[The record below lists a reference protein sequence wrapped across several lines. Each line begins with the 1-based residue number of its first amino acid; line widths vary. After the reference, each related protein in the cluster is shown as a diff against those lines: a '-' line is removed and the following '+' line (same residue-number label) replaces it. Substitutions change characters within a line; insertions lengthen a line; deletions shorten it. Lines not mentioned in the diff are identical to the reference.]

1 MTLCSYK
8 YRLIPTEEQQV
19 LLAKHFGCVR
29 FLYNHF
35 LETRINAYKSENK
48 SLNYYDNATSIPQL
62 KQTCEWLKE
71 AGSQALQYSARAL
84 QNAYDNFFN
93 NIKKQKKGKKGFPRF
108 KKKHGKQS
116 FKVLQNIRVIDGKL
130 SIPKFKQGIPIILH
144 RPLEG
149 EIEFAT
155 ISKNKAGQYFVSITA
170 NKVMTPLPPTDK
182 TIGLDLNVHGI
193 VGSDGIKYKNPLPKT
208 RYKERLKFLTKAKNR
223 TEKESKGRKKAYL
236 KLNQLEQHIHNIRE
250 DFQHKVSR
258 KIIDENQVI
267 CLETLCVSDMLK
279 NADPEIRKIERWR
292 ERAYHR
298 KQADACFSS
307 FFQKLKYKAEWY
319 GRELRQ
325 VDKWYPSSQLCSVC
339 GYQNKDLTLEQ
350 REWTCWNCFTNH
362 DRDEN
367 AATNIHNESINPCWN
382 TGRAVCLG
390 IRPVLDGLL
399 IGTEAPPSLGAG

>member
-8 YRLIPTEEQQV
+8 YRLIPTNEQQV

-35 LETRINAYKSENK
+35 LEARINAYKGENK

-62 KQTCEWLKE
+62 KQTYEWLKE

-93 NIKKQKKGKKGFPRF
+93 NIKKRKKGKKGFPRF

-116 FKVLQNIRVIDGKL
+116 FKVLQNIYVIDGKL
-130 SIPKFKQGIPIILH
+130 SIPKFKQGIPIIIH

-155 ISKNKAGQYFVSITA
+155 ISKNKAGQYFVSVTV
-170 NKVMTPLPPTDK
+170 NKIVVPLMAIDK
-182 TIGLDLNVHGI
+182 SIGLDMNVHGI
-193 VGSDGIKYKNPLPKT
+193 VGSDGTKYNNPLPKT
-208 RYKERLKFLTKAKNR
+208 KYKDRLKFLIKAKNR
-223 TEKESKGRKKAYL
+223 TNKESKGQKKANL

-279 NADPEIRKIERWR
+279 NANTEVRKIERWR

-307 FFQKLKYKAEWY
+307 FFQKLKYKAKWY

-325 VDKWYPSSQLCSVC
+325 VNKWYPSSQLCSVC
-339 GYQNKDLTLEQ
+339 GYQNKELTLED
-350 REWTCWNCFTNH
+350 REWACWNCFTNH

-367 AATNIHNESINPCWN
+367 AATNIHNEGINPCWN

-390 IRPVLDGLL
+390 IRPVLDGPP
-399 IGTEAPPSLGAG
+399 IGTEAPPYLGAG

>member
-8 YRLIPTEEQQV
+8 YRLMPTEEQQV

-35 LETRINAYKSENK
+35 LETRINAYKGENK
-48 SLNYYDNATSIPQL
+48 TLNYYDNATSIPEL
-62 KQTCEWLKE
+62 KKTYEWLKE

-116 FKVLQNIRVIDGKL
+116 FKVLQNIHVIDGKL

-155 ISKNKAGQYFVSITA
+155 ISKNKAGQYFVSITT
-170 NKVMTPLPPTDK
+170 NKILTPLPPTDK
-182 TIGLDLNVHGI
+182 TIGLDMNVHGI
-193 VGSDGIKYKNPLPKT
+193 VGSDGTKYKNPLPKT
-208 RYKERLKFLTKAKNR
+208 KYRNRLKFLTKAKNR
-223 TEKESKGRKKAYL
+223 TQKDSKSRVKAYL

-250 DFQHKVSR
+250 DFQHKISR

-279 NADPEIRKIERWR
+279 NADPSIRKIERWK
-292 ERAYHR
+292 ERAFHR

-339 GYQNKDLTLEQ
+339 GYQNKDLTLND
-350 REWTCWNCFTNH
+350 REWTCWNCWTNH

-367 AATNIHNESINPCWN
+367 AATNIHNEGINPCWN

-390 IRPVLDGLL
+390 VRPALSGLL

>member
-8 YRLIPTEEQQV
+8 YRLMPTEEQQV

-35 LETRINAYKSENK
+35 LETRINAYKGENK
-48 SLNYYDNATSIPQL
+48 TLNYYDNATSIPEL
-62 KQTCEWLKE
+62 KKTYEWLKE

-116 FKVLQNIRVIDGKL
+116 FKVLQNIHVIDGKL

-155 ISKNKAGQYFVSITA
+155 ISKNKAGQYFVSITT
-170 NKVMTPLPPTDK
+170 NKILTPLPPTDK
-182 TIGLDLNVHGI
+182 TIGLDMNVHGI
-193 VGSDGIKYKNPLPKT
+193 VGSDGTKYKNPLPKT
-208 RYKERLKFLTKAKNR
+208 KYRNRLKFLTKAKNR
-223 TEKESKGRKKAYL
+223 TQKDSKSRVKAYL

-250 DFQHKVSR
+250 DFQHKISR

-279 NADPEIRKIERWR
+279 NANPETRKIERWK
-292 ERAYHR
+292 ERAFHR

-339 GYQNKDLTLEQ
+339 GWQNKDLEITD
-350 REWTCWNCFTNH
+350 RTWTCWNCFTNH

-367 AATNIHNESINPCWN
+367 AATNIHNEGINPCWN

-390 IRPVLDGLL
+390 IRPALSGLL